1 MTLNDIVRLNIIS
14 ILKARGYYKN
24 RRLNLPQD
32 LKHLYSTLTSIIRG
46 SGGMTLNTLETLA
59 IALDVDVV
67 DLVRWK

>member
-14 ILKARGYYKN
+14 VLKARGYYKN
-24 RRLNLPQD
+24 HRLNLPQD

-67 DLVRWK
+67 DLVQWK